1 MREEVAAFEKKAG
14 EVASI
19 LREKLEGKTVDIFT
33 HADAD
38 GISASSLF
46 AMYLHLRGLPFRIK
60 FTRPYG
66 SKEMVELGKSE
77 GERFFVFLDQGSREI
92 PTLERAVTNRGHEVL
107 ILDHHPG
114 QPTQDP
120 RLLCLNPHLMGLNG
134 AKEACASTVVYS
146 VVEKMERRLR
156 KEVWL
161 ALVGALG
168 DRQEL
173 PEGFTGVNALL
184 LRRALEEGV
193 VEKKEGIKLLDREGV
208 PASECLRISVRPYLP
223 GISGNSVASAEIPEK
238 LGIPPSSSVEDLG
251 EEGER
256 RLCEALLERLGFGE
270 EMRGALW
277 GTVYYLKDRSL
288 PNLRKWAV
296 ALDASDTY
304 KRPEIGFAANLGDEE
319 AREECLLLL
328 QGYQRRMLENMAW
341 FSKNLPSFEVTP
353 KARYVRVGREVPSSE
368 MGEMLSL
375 ALESRL
381 VEGDRPL
388 IGFAESGEG
397 EVKVSG
403 RATFY
408 LTSLGINIGRVMNE
422 AARMVGGEG
431 GGHDVSGA
439 AYIPKDRM
447 EDFVREVERCLPQPV
462 LSRGGK

>member
-1 MREEVAAFEKKAG
+1 
-14 EVASI
+14 
-19 LREKLEGKTVDIFT
+19 GKPIDIFT

-46 AMYLHLRGLPFRIK
+46 AMYLYLHDLPFRIK

-77 GERFFVFLDQGSREI
+77 EKRFFVFLDQGSREI
-92 PTLERAVTNRGHEVL
+92 PTLERAVTSRGHEVL

-114 QPTQDP
+114 QPPQDS
-120 RLLCLNPHLMGLNG
+120 RLICLNPHLMGLNG
-134 AKEACASTVVYS
+134 AKEACASSVVYS

-156 KEVWL
+156 KGVWL

-173 PEGFTGVNALL
+173 QEGFTGINALL

-193 VEKKEGIKLLDREGV
+193 VERKEGMKLLDREDV
-208 PASECLRISVRPYLP
+208 PTPECLRISIRPYLP
-223 GISGNSVASAEIPEK
+223 GISGNSRVSVEIPEK
-238 LGIPPSSSVEDLG
+238 LGLPLSSTLEELG

-256 RLCEALLERLGFGE
+256 RLCEALVERLGE
-270 EMRGALW
+270 EMRGLLW
-277 GTVYYLKDRSL
+277 GAVYYLKDRSL

-319 AREECLLLL
+319 AKKECLLLL
-328 QGYQRRMLENMAW
+328 QGYQRRMLENMNW
-341 FSKNLPSFEVTP
+341 FSRNLPNFSISP
-353 KARYVRVGREVPSSE
+353 KARYVKVGREIPSSE

-388 IGFAESGEG
+388 IGLAETDEG

-403 RATFY
+403 RATFH

-422 AARMVGGEG
+422 AAKAVGGVG

-439 AYIPKDRM
+439 AYIPKDRV
-447 EDFVREVERCLPQPV
+447 EDFIREVERCLPQPIQTG
-462 LSRGGK
+462 RKEP

>member
-1 MREEVAAFEKKAG
+1 MKEEVAAFEKKAA
-14 EVASI
+14 EVASL
-19 LREKLEGKTVDIFT
+19 LREKLEERTVDIFT

-46 AMYLHLRGLPFRIK
+46 AMYLHLHGLPFRIK

-66 SKEMVELGKSE
+66 SREMTELGKSE
-77 GERFFVFLDQGSREI
+77 GKRFFVFLDQGSREI

-114 QPTQDP
+114 QQTQDP
-120 RLLCLNPHLMGLNG
+120 HLLCLNPHLMGLNG

-156 KEVWL
+156 REVWL

-193 VEKKEGIKLLDREGV
+193 VEKKEGMKLLDREGV
-208 PASECLRISVRPYLP
+208 PVSECLRISVRPYLP
-223 GISGNSVASAEIPEK
+223 GISGNSTASAEITER
-238 LGIPPSSSVEDLG
+238 LGFPPSSSLEELG

-256 RLCEALLERLGFGE
+256 RLCGALLERFGE
-270 EMRGALW
+270 GRRGALW
-277 GTVYYLKDRSL
+277 GNVYYLKDRSL

-341 FSKNLPSFEVTP
+341 FSRNLPSFHTTP
-353 KARYVRVGREVPSSE
+353 RARYVRVGREVPSSE

-375 ALESRL
+375 ALESGL
-381 VEGDRPL
+381 VEDDRPL
-388 IGFAESGEG
+388 IGLAESGED

-403 RATFY
+403 RATFH

-422 AARMVGGEG
+422 AASAVGGEG

-439 AYIPKDRM
+439 AYIPKGRV
-447 EDFVREVERCLPQPV
+447 EDFVREVERCLPV
-462 LSRGGK
+462 LGGKG

>member
-1 MREEVAAFEKKAG
+1 LREEVYAFEKKAG
-14 EVASI
+14 ELAS
-19 LREKLEGKTVDIFT
+19 LLKEKLENRTVDIFT

-46 AMYLHLRGLPFRIK
+46 AMYLHLHELPFRIK

-66 SKEMVELGKSE
+66 SREMMELGKSE

-92 PTLERAVTNRGHEVL
+92 PTLERTVTSRGHEVL

-114 QPTQDP
+114 RAPEDP
-120 RLLCLNPHLMGLNG
+120 HLLCLNPHLMGMNG

-173 PEGFTGVNALL
+173 AEGFTGINALL

-193 VEKKEGIKLLDREGV
+193 VERKEGMKLLDREGV
-208 PASECLRISVRPYLP
+208 PVSECLRISVRPYLP
-223 GISGNSVASAEIPEK
+223 GVSGNSKASAEIPER
-238 LGIPPSSSVEDLG
+238 LGFNPSSTLEDLG

-256 RLCEALLERLGFGE
+256 RLYEALLERLGK
-270 EMRGALW
+270 RGNLERLLW
-277 GTVYYLKDRSL
+277 GSVYLLKDRSL

-304 KRPEIGFAANLGDEE
+304 NRPEIGFAANLGDEE

-328 QGYQRRMLENMAW
+328 QGYQRRMLENMEW
-341 FSKNLPSFEVTP
+341 FSRNLPSFQVTP
-353 KARYVRVGREVPSSE
+353 KARYVRVGRAVPHSE

-375 ALESRL
+375 ALESGL
-381 VEGDRPL
+381 VEEDRPL
-388 IGFAESGEG
+388 IGLAEAGEG

-408 LTSLGINIGRVMNE
+408 LTALGINIGKVMNE
-422 AARMVGGEG
+422 AARAVGGDG

-439 AYIPKDRM
+439 AYIPKERM
-447 EDFVREVERCLPQPV
+447 EDFIREVERCLPQPV
-462 LSRGGK
+462 LSGRK

>member
-1 MREEVAAFEKKAG
+1 MREEILAFERKAG
-14 EVASI
+14 EVAS
-19 LREKLEGKTVDIFT
+19 LLKEKLGEKTVEIFT

-38 GISASSLF
+38 GISASSLL
-46 AMYLHLRGLPFRIK
+46 AMYLHLHGHPFRIK

-66 SKEMVELGKSE
+66 AREMVELGKSE
-77 GERFFVFLDQGSREI
+77 EGRFLVFLDQGSREI
-92 PTLERAVTNRGHEVL
+92 PTLEKKVTSRGHEVL

-114 QPTQDP
+114 KPPEDP

-146 VVEKMERRLR
+146 VVEKMDRRLR

-173 PEGFTGVNALL
+173 AEGFTGINALL
-184 LRRALEEGV
+184 LRRALEEGT
-193 VEKKEGIKLLDREGV
+193 VERKEGMKLLDREEV
-208 PASECLRISVRPYLP
+208 PVAESLRLSVRPYLP
-223 GISGNSVASAEIPEK
+223 GISGNSRVSAEIPEQ
-238 LGIPPSSSVEDLG
+238 LGLPPSSTLEELG

-256 RLCEALLERLGFGE
+256 RLCEALLERLGYGE
-270 EMRGALW
+270 EGRELLW
-277 GTVYYLKDRSL
+277 GGVYYLRDRSL

-304 KRPEIGFAANLGDEE
+304 HRPEIGFAANLGDEE
-319 AREECLLLL
+319 AKRECLLLL
-328 QGYQRRMLENMAW
+328 QGYQRRMLDNMAW
-341 FSKNLPSFEVTP
+341 FCRNLPNFEVSP
-353 KARYVRVGREVPSSE
+353 KARYVRVGKEVPASE

-388 IGFAESGEG
+388 IGLADIGE

-403 RATFY
+403 RATFH
-408 LTSLGINIGRVMNE
+408 LTAKGINIGRILNE
-422 AARMVGGEG
+422 AAKAVGGEG

-439 AYIPKDRM
+439 AYIPKDKV
-447 EDFVREVERCLPQPV
+447 EEFVREVERCLP
-462 LSRGGK
+462 LLAR